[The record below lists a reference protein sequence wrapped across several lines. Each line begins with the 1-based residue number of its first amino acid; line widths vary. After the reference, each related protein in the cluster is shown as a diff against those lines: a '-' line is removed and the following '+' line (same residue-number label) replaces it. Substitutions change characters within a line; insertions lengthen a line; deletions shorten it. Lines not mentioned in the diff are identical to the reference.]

1 MLNFLQ
7 CLAGISSKTI
17 RIWRFLL
24 YEFYSFH
31 FFIFYW
37 YMNFTIKNSVYLI
50 RYRGWVST
58 SLFYSQYL
66 YLTAWV
72 VVACAFLRS
81 LSVSLKW
88 SNSCV
93 KCDYCSLYL
102 FGFCR
107 VCNDNVSF
115 LILLIMSYQSLSLTH
130 FARGL
135 RILFAV
141 FKGSHF
147 CFIDFGV
154 FFFPVFS
161 FFDFFLHLL
170 WYSLL

>member
-1 MLNFLQ
+1 M
-7 CLAGISSKTI
+7 
-17 RIWRFLL
+17 
-24 YEFYSFH
+24 
-31 FFIFYW
+31 
-37 YMNFTIKNSVYLI
+37 
-50 RYRGWVST
+50 
-58 SLFYSQYL
+58 
-66 YLTAWV
+66 
-72 VVACAFLRS
+72 ACALLRR

-130 FARGL
+130 FSRGL
-135 RILFAV
+135 RILFPI

-147 CFIDFGV
+147 CFVDFG

-161 FFDFFLHLL
+161 FFDFFLVFTMLFLPLNLL
-170 WYSLL
+170 YFVLLFLDYLNGSLDYLTTFSFLV